1 MNIITLTE
9 AKAHLRIDGTDEDLI
24 LTVYIGAAEK
34 SASNFMNRN
43 IYASS
48 IGSDVDGIVMDDVIK
63 AACLLILGHLFSNR
77 EDVVSGGSVSELPH
91 GSKALLYPYRISV
104 GM

>member
-1 MNIITLTE
+1 MSIITLTE
-9 AKAHLRIDGTDEDLI
+9 AKAHLRIDGTDEDTI
-24 LTVYIGAAEK
+24 LAVYIGAAEK

-48 IGSDVDGIVMDDVIK
+48 IGSDVDGIVMDDAIK

-91 GSKALLYPYRISV
+91 GSKSLLYPYRISV